1 MKVRFQADAD
11 LNQIILRALIRHEP
25 EIDFQTATKAA
36 LAGLTD
42 CDVLAMTMR
51 EGRVLVTHDQK
62 TMPYHFADFIA
73 SNTSPGLIV
82 IPQRL
87 PLLSAVEDLLLIW
100 SASKTDE
107 WINRI
112 CFLPL

>member
-11 LNQIILRALIRHEP
+11 LNQIILQALIRREP
-25 EIDFQTATKAA
+25 AVDFQTATKAA
-36 LAGLTD
+36 LSGLTD
-42 CDVLAMTMR
+42 QDVLALATG
-51 EGRVLVTHDQK
+51 EGRVLVSHDQT

-73 SNTSPGLIV
+73 SKTSSGLIV

-87 PLLSAVEDLLLIW
+87 PLSSAVSDLLLIW
-100 SASKTDE
+100 SASEPDE